1 MYLESKANN
10 ALWHNCHK
18 VPQENQSLVFPA
30 FWQVS
35 CSFSLTAHLSD
46 KCFPTGQFK
55 DRLGFQFQFSFGL
68 EFPGADFS
76 FAREITSNPSIRLG
90 SFIPSALSHVGSAHQ
105 NFTNHSLSKIAHY
118 LPISQNSSFPVFGV
132 RDSYLVLSGKL
143 IGSCPMVTL
152 LLLTACWK
160 APPWRTAMRLG
171 VCLFST
177 KMRLGLPWWLSDT
190 ESACSAADPGSIPR
204 SGRSPSKEDPPEKGM
219 ATRCSILAWRIPW
232 TEEPER
238 LQSMGSQRV
247 GHDWSD
253 WACTHARWDWLLTQE
268 ASFLMSSQCLE
279 LLLGTRCLG
288 NVARSCW
295 VTAQVG
301 VPAVHFQVVPPCFL
315 GSLHART
322 HTHTHTY
329 TLAHRSIKER
339 KCHHI
344 FPLNIEKEELDMY
357 ACHAVWPQEMA
368 SPCDRQ
374 SR

>member
-35 CSFSLTAHLSD
+35 CSFSFTAHLSD

-55 DRLGFQFQFSFGL
+55 NRLGFQFQFSFGL

-105 NFTNHSLSKIAHY
+105 NFTNHSLSKIACY

-143 IGSCPMVTL
+143 IGSRPMVTL
-152 LLLTACWK
+152 LLSQHVER
-160 APPWRTAMRLG
+160 PPWRRAMRLG

-190 ESACSAADPGSIPR
+190 ESACSAADLGSIPR
-204 SGRSPSKEDPPEKGM
+204 SGRSPSQEDPPEKGV
-219 ATRCSILAWRIPW
+219 ATRCS
-232 TEEPER
+232 
-238 LQSMGSQRV
+238 S
-247 GHDWSD
+247 
-253 WACTHARWDWLLTQE
+253 
-268 ASFLMSSQCLE
+268 CLE
-279 LLLGTRCLG
+279 NPMDRGTWQATVHGISKSWTWLKRLSMHACKMRLTSNSRSIIFNVFSVPRTFTGYQMPGKCCQKLLGYCSG
-288 NVARSCW
+288 GS
-295 VTAQVG
+295 
-301 VPAVHFQVVPPCFL
+301 PS
-315 GSLHART
+315 GSLPSGSSLFSWEFT
-322 HTHTHTY
+322 HTHTHTH
-329 TLAHRSIKER
+329 T
-339 KCHHI
+339 HI
-344 FPLNIEKEELDMY
+344 HTCTQK
-357 ACHAVWPQEMA
+357 H
-368 SPCDRQ
+368 
-374 SR
+374 